1 MGGFWAVVI
10 SLAYAMVAL
19 AWLAISAR
27 LLTDGSADHT
37 GSHRDRLLTDGA
49 GAGAGAW
56 RMRMIP
62 IPKAPESRS
71 ENDSRFHS
79 QHSQAGAGE
88 NDSHY
93 HSSNTE
99 PRQERMILVF
109 ILDTARQATIENDS
123 HYGYQLFFIDS
134 ALYASS
140 EL

>member
-1 MGGFWAVVI
+1 MI
-10 SLAYAMVAL
+10 SLVYAMVAL

-27 LLTDGSADHT
+27 F
-37 GSHRDRLLTDGA
+37 LTDGA
-49 GAGAGAW
+49 GAGAWAGAW

-62 IPKAPESRS
+62 ILKAPESRS
-71 ENDSRFHS
+71 ENDSHYHS
-79 QHSQAGAGE
+79 QHSRAGAGE
-88 NDSHY
+88 NHSHY